1 MVGHPFMSVLRR
13 QRQADLYEYE
23 ANLFYLG
30 SSRPVKAT
38 QRDLELV
45 LTVLCYAWKKSI
57 KKIYKKDHK

>member
-1 MVGHPFMSVLRR
+1 MSVLKR

-45 LTVLCYAWKKSI
+45 LTVLCLEKK
-57 KKIYKKDHK
+57 Y